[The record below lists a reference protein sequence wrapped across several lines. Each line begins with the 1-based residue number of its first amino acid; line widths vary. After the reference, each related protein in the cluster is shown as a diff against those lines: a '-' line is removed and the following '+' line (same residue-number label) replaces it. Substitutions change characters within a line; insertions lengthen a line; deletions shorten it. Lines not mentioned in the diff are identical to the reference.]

1 MAHPWQTCRVIPIA
15 SDWATISSLATAGGT
30 LVLAFA
36 TFAAVRSSNRSARI
50 SEQALQEQRRP
61 IFTQSR
67 LDDPVQKIMFV
78 EGHWVRA
85 AGGHGVAEH
94 DGSVYF
100 AMSLRNVGA
109 GIGVCQGWHV
119 VAGRQSA
126 AAAPNHA
133 PEDAFRLQTRDLYI
147 PAGDIGMWQ
156 GALRDRNDPTYQAVA
171 EAIDKR
177 EVITV
182 ELLYSDQVG
191 GQRTISRFGLIPYE
205 REGDD
210 GEARMEWFATIN
222 RHWYLDRAGPR
233 SDDQVAAAAGVVLR
247 EREVADEL
255 ARAADQATEEA
266 GAPAEAATSGMENRA
281 DADGAD
287 ADGVQPREQDDGNG
301 AQRPETLEPEPVAVV
316 PRPNCE

>member
-1 MAHPWQTCRVIPIA
+1 VVLHLAT
-15 SDWATISSLATAGGT
+15 DWATISSLATAGGT

-78 EGHWVRA
+78 EQHWVRA
-85 AGGHGVAEH
+85 EGGHGVAEH
-94 DGSVYF
+94 DGTVYF

-119 VAGRQSA
+119 TVGQQSA
-126 AAAPNHA
+126 RVAPDHT
-133 PEDAFRLQTRDLYI
+133 PEDQFRLQTRDLYI

-156 GALRDRNDPTYQAVA
+156 GALRDRNDPTYQACA
-171 EAIDKR
+171 AAIDNR
-177 EVITV
+177 DVITV

-205 REGDD
+205 REGED
-210 GEARMEWFATIN
+210 GEARVEWFATIN

-233 SDDQVAAAAGVVLR
+233 SDDQVAAAVDVVVR
-247 EREVADEL
+247 ERETAEEL
-255 ARAADQATEEA
+255 ARAEDESAEAEAEAVATE
-266 GAPAEAATSGMENRA
+266 TSETQ
-281 DADGAD
+281 DD
-287 ADGVQPREQDDGNG
+287 ADGV
-301 AQRPETLEPEPVAVV
+301 QRPETLEPEPVAVV

>member
-1 MAHPWQTCRVIPIA
+1 MIPIA
-15 SDWATISSLATAGGT
+15 TNWTTISSLATGAGT
-30 LVLAFA
+30 LVLAIA

-78 EGHWVRA
+78 EQHWVRA
-85 AGGHGVAEH
+85 EGGHGVAEH

-119 VAGRQSA
+119 VAGQQSPRV
-126 AAAPNHA
+126 APDHT
-133 PEDAFRLQTRDLYI
+133 PEDQFRLQTRDLYI

-156 GALRDRNDPTYQAVA
+156 GALRDRNDPTYQACA
-171 EAIDKR
+171 QAIDNR

-205 REGDD
+205 REGED
-210 GEARMEWFATIN
+210 GEAKVEWFATIN

-233 SDDQVAAAAGVVLR
+233 SDDQVAAAVDVVLR
-247 EREVADEL
+247 ERETAEEL
-255 ARAADQATEEA
+255 ARAEDEEA
-266 GAPAEAATSGMENRA
+266 EAEAAGTEASETRDG
-281 DADGAD
+281 ADGARRP
-287 ADGVQPREQDDGNG
+287 QQDDGNG
-301 AQRPETLEPEPVAVV
+301 AQRPETLEPEPVAVI